1 MINERDHIEKG
12 QICFRHHE
20 VSEDGDTHTH
30 PPPRPWIVGEEE
42 MSESWSFSM
51 QGVFGERHED
61 A

>member
-12 QICFRHHE
+12 QICFQHHE

-42 MSESWSFSM
+42 MSES
-51 QGVFGERHED
+51 
-61 A
+61 